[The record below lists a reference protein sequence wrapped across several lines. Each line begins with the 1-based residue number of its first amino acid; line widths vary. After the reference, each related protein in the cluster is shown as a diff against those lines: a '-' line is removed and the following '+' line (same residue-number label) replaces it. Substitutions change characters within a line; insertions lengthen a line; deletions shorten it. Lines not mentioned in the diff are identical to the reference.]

1 MKRLVE
7 TEIRLMRMMEN
18 CERKIKQGKLML
30 RESRYS
36 IYHRPI
42 KMEAL
47 RIIRENR
54 LLQEDYEF
62 ERDRI
67 RLEIKREEESMK
79 MKMKMKRE
87 RERKMSIR
95 RNKKESQSQ
104 RSIPSRSE
112 IPPREVNTPSAP
124 PLPECIEMHSDRIRQ
139 NHEKCAICFEYL
151 DTQECV
157 TSRCYHTFHKDCFDK
172 ILESFHKCPMCRCDL

>member
-1 MKRLVE
+1 MVSLILKSVVNFFETNPSMKRLVE
-7 TEIRLMRMMEN
+7 TEIRLMKMMGN
-18 CERKIKQGKLML
+18 CERKIKQGRLML

-54 LLQEDYEF
+54 LLQEDYES

-67 RLEIKREEESMK
+67 RLEIKRNKEES
-79 MKMKMKRE
+79 R
-87 RERKMSIR
+87 
-95 RNKKESQSQ
+95 SQ
-104 RSIPSRSE
+104 RNIPRHG
-112 IPPREVNTPSAP
+112 IPPREVNIPSAP

-151 DTQECV
+151 DVSTQECV
-157 TSRCYHTFHKDCFDK
+157 ASRCCHTFHKDCFDK
-172 ILESFHKCPMCRCDL
+172 ILESFHKCPMCRCEL